1 MLTSRWR
8 GKHNKHMATFTKEQF
23 AILRL
28 KLEETL
34 ADIKKELK
42 GVDGKVT
49 DMGSDNDHLEEEE
62 DEAEEFSINVAIA
75 GGLKDRRENIEVAL
89 QKMTEGKYGKCE
101 KCGEDIGISVLM
113 VDPESRLCKQC
124 KVGQ

>member
-1 MLTSRWR
+1 
-8 GKHNKHMATFTKEQF
+8 MAFTKEQF

-34 ADIKKELK
+34 ADIKDELK

-62 DEAEEFSINVAIA
+62 DEAEEFSVNVAIA
-75 GGLKDRRENIEVAL
+75 GGLKDRRENVEVAL
-89 QKMTEGKYGKCE
+89 QKMAEGKYGKCE
-101 KCGEDIGISVLM
+101 KCGMDIGMDVLM
-113 VDPESRLCKQC
+113 ADPESRLCKHC
-124 KVGQ
+124 KEGAK

>member
-1 MLTSRWR
+1 
-8 GKHNKHMATFTKEQF
+8 MAALTKEQL

-34 ADIKKELK
+34 ADIKDELK

-49 DMGSDNDHLEEEE
+49 DMGSDTDHFEEEE
-62 DEAEEFSINVAIA
+62 DEAEEFSINIAIA
-75 GGLKDRRENIEVAL
+75 GGLKERRENVEVAL

-101 KCGEDIGISVLM
+101 KCGMDIGMDVLM
-113 VDPESRLCKQC
+113 VDPESRFCKHCKQL
-124 KVGQ
+124 